1 MDKHKTSIANAQPK
15 SSTTIV
21 EAKQLSKVFETKVAT
36 EKGWEKKHVAAVSD
50 VSLQMRA
57 GATLALVG
65 ESGCGKTTLGRM
77 LALFYKPSSGDL
89 EINGANTKGLKA
101 RQLKPLRQH
110 VQMIFQDPMS
120 SLNPRHTI
128 ETILT
133 EPMKIFPEI
142 GTDPESNARAKR
154 QNSPEGRHQRAAELL
169 DAVGLAE
176 ADLAK
181 YPHEFS
187 GGQRQRITIARALVL
202 NPAFIV
208 ADEPV
213 SALDVSVQ
221 SQILNLMKDL
231 RERFDLTYLFI
242 SHDLAVVHHLA
253 DRVAVMYLGRI
264 VELADRDSLFSDA
277 RHPYTQSLLRSV
289 PTVTPNKS
297 KIGKI
302 LQGDPPSP
310 INPPDGCPFHP
321 RCSRA
326 TDLCSQQLPPMHQ
339 VSETHF
345 AACHYYD
352 EPVATINLDAIAAE
366 ASAL

>member
-1 MDKHKTSIANAQPK
+1 MARTDKNPNKI
-15 SSTTIV
+15 IV
-21 EAKQLSKVFETKVAT
+21 EATGLSKTFATKIAT
-36 EKGWEKKHVAAVSD
+36 DKGWQKKTVAAVTDINLSIC
-50 VSLQMRA
+50 A
-57 GATLALVG
+57 GETLALVG

-77 LALFYKPSSGDL
+77 LSLFYQPTSGNL
-89 EINGANTKGLKA
+89 SINGHRVENFSN
-101 RQLKPLRQH
+101 RQLKPLRQD

-120 SLNPRHTI
+120 SLNPRHTV
-128 ETILT
+128 EAILT
-133 EPMKIFPEI
+133 EPMKIFPRL
-142 GTDPESNARAKR
+142 DKPEAKMD
-154 QNSPEGRHQRAAELL
+154 NSAAGRSARAAELL
-169 DAVGLAE
+169 EAVGLSK

-231 RERFDLTYLFI
+231 RETYNLTYLFI

-264 VELADRDSLFSDA
+264 VEIADRDSLFSNA
-277 RHPYTQSLLRSV
+277 RHPYTQSLLQSV

-297 KIGKI
+297 KIGRI

-310 INPPDGCPFHP
+310 INPPQGCPFHP
-321 RCSRA
+321 RCEKA
-326 TDLCSQQLPPMHQ
+326 TDICRSQLPPM
-339 VSETHF
+339 ETISSSHS
-345 AACHYYD
+345 AACHHHD
-352 EPVATINLDAIAAE
+352 QGAVP
-366 ASAL
+366 S

>member
-1 MDKHKTSIANAQPK
+1 MDKTQI
-15 SSTTIV
+15 IV
-21 EAKQLSKVFETKVAT
+21 EANNLTKTFATKIAT
-36 EKGWEKKHVAAVSD
+36 EKGWEKKTVAAVTD
-50 VSLQMRA
+50 VSLAINA
-57 GATLALVG
+57 GETLALVG

-77 LALFYKPSSGDL
+77 LSLFYQPSAGQLSIAGNAID
-89 EINGANTKGLKA
+89 GLKN

-120 SLNPRHTI
+120 SLNPRHTV
-128 ETILT
+128 ESILT
-133 EPMKIFPEI
+133 EPMKIFPDK
-142 GTDPESNARAKR
+142 GKTK
-154 QNSPEGRHQRAAELL
+154 NSAECRSERAAELL
-169 DAVGLAE
+169 EAVGLSK

-231 RERFDLTYLFI
+231 REQYNLTYLFI

-253 DRVAVMYLGRI
+253 DRIAVMYLGRI
-264 VELADRDSLFSDA
+264 VEIADRDSLFSDA

-297 KIGKI
+297 KIGRI

-310 INPPDGCPFHP
+310 INPPDGCPFNP
-321 RCSRA
+321 RCDRA
-326 TDLCSQQLPPMHQ
+326 TDICREQLPVMEK
-339 VSETHF
+339 VSNTHF
-345 AACHYYD
+345 SACHHYQQHSSYNKSSNNKSSANSSEQAVNID
-352 EPVATINLDAIAAE
+352 QLDN
-366 ASAL
+366 SGNPQ